1 MKTLINPTKIAL
13 TRRRFLMN
21 VALLPLLTAMGCSD
35 AHETTILTV
44 DNLAVLAS
52 EAKTKNIPI
61 MLFVT
66 APYCG
71 YCHQLERDVIVPM
84 LKNPRY
90 APLVFVRR
98 FDLSKDSITDFDGN
112 TKDSMRI
119 ATRYKAQL
127 TPTLVFL
134 SPDGQQLTEH
144 ILGVAAD
151 LDLYGG
157 MIDTRINQA
166 LEKLGNPE
174 RIIHHN

>member
-1 MKTLINPTKIAL
+1 MKTLINLNKIVRS
-13 TRRRFLMN
+13 RRRFLTSL
-21 VALLPLLTAMGCSD
+21 VLLPLLGLFGCSD
-35 AHETTILTV
+35 AKESNILTV
-44 DNLAVLAS
+44 DNLAQLAS
-52 EAKTKNIPI
+52 EAKAHNIPI

-90 APLVFVRR
+90 APLVLVRR
-98 FDLSKDSITDFDGN
+98 FDLSKESLVDFDGN
-112 TKDSMRI
+112 AKDSMRI

-144 ILGVAAD
+144 VLGVAAD

-157 MIDTRINQA
+157 MIDARINQA
-166 LEKLGNPE
+166 LEKLGNNQ
-174 RIIHHN
+174 RIVHH

>member
-1 MKTLINPTKIAL
+1 MKTLINLNKIVRS
-13 TRRRFLMN
+13 RRRFLTSL
-21 VALLPLLTAMGCSD
+21 VLLPLLGLFGCSD
-35 AHETTILTV
+35 AKESNILTV
-44 DNLAVLAS
+44 DNLAQLAI
-52 EAKTKNIPI
+52 EAKAKNIPI

-90 APLVFVRR
+90 APLVLVRR
-98 FDLSKDSITDFDGN
+98 FDLGKDTAIDFDGVSRE
-112 TKDSMRI
+112 TMRI

-144 ILGVAAD
+144 MLGVAAD

-157 MIDTRINQA
+157 MIDARINQA
-166 LEKLGNPE
+166 LEKLGNAG
-174 RIIHHN
+174 RIVHH

>member
-1 MKTLINPTKIAL
+1 MKTLINLSKIVRS
-13 TRRRFLMN
+13 RRRFLTSL
-21 VALLPLLTAMGCSD
+21 VLLPLLGVFGCSD
-35 AHETTILTV
+35 AKESNILTV
-44 DNLAVLAS
+44 EHLAQLAI
-52 EAKTKNIPI
+52 EAKEKNIPI

-90 APLVFVRR
+90 APLVLVRR

-166 LEKLGNPE
+166 LKKLGNTQE
-174 RIIHHN
+174 IVHH